1 MANKSITLGELFND
15 EDIAKARAIYRE
27 AKPGQ
32 FKRMVLPLVEAKLA
46 HINQVTGQE
55 NDAGYW
61 AYALEYA
68 LGLNPDD
75 DPAPGGKAP

>member
-1 MANKSITLGELFND
+1 MTKKTITLGELFNE
-15 EDIAKARAIYRE
+15 EDIAKAREIYKL
-27 AKPGQ
+27 AAPGQ

-68 LGLNPDD
+68 LGQIPDD
-75 DPAPGGKAP
+75 EPKSGPRAH